1 MNEKKHGIGH
11 NIRQAV
17 LVTVVLLVLCGLVFP
32 VLLSGLSAVIF
43 PSQAK
48 GSLVTADGIAVGAK
62 NVGQDFTEDYFMWCR
77 PSAYNYN
84 TYYEEDTDGDGQVEQ
99 YYNDGSEFAGLS
111 SGSNNYAPSNPALTE
126 RVEADIEEFLEKN
139 PGVSR
144 EDIPTDLMT
153 ASAHILHTAG
163 YTGAQLAMPRAI
175 EGFEDFASATDAQ
188 LSAIFQAFD
197 AEDIEIT
204 VLSCYMDLS
213 APDEPAR
220 LAGVEN
226 VKRCLRYAKQVGA
239 RMVGSETSW
248 TALSDEEKALRRPL
262 MLDSLQRIAEEAVR
276 LNAVFGVEPVAIHP
290 LCSPEILA
298 ELLQAVDAPNNIKVI
313 FDPVNLFTTKDAQN
327 AAFQADHWKSWLA
340 VIGKQLGAMHCKDCR
355 IEPDGTKTLVGLG
368 KGQMNYAPILDW
380 LAQYA
385 PETPLIRDEVILECA
400 PADIKILHQM
410 QQSIEEKRMK

>member
-1 MNEKKHGIGH
+1 MIRIGCRAHDYGKH
-11 NIRQAV
+11 
-17 LVTVVLLVLCGLVFP
+17 TPC
-32 VLLSGLSAVIF
+32 
-43 PSQAK
+43 
-48 GSLVTADGIAVGAK
+48 
-62 NVGQDFTEDYFMWCR
+62 
-77 PSAYNYN
+77 
-84 TYYEEDTDGDGQVEQ
+84 
-99 YYNDGSEFAGLS
+99 
-111 SGSNNYAPSNPALTE
+111 
-126 RVEADIEEFLEKN
+126 
-139 PGVSR
+139 
-144 EDIPTDLMT
+144 PT
-153 ASAHILHTAG
+153 SAHSAHCRVYWCCSWQCRGRLKALKILHRS
-163 YTGAQLAMPRAI
+163 QMHSFP
-175 EGFEDFASATDAQ
+175 
-188 LSAIFQAFD
+188 AIFQAFD
-197 AEDIEIT
+197 AKDIEIT

-276 LNAVFGVEPVAIHP
+276 LDAVFGVEPVAIHP

-327 AAFQADHWKSWLA
+327 AAFQAKHWKSWLA

-368 KGQMNYAPILDW
+368 KGQMDYAPILDW

-400 PADIKILHQM
+400 PTDIKILHRC
-410 QQSIEEKRMK
+410 SKA

>member
-1 MNEKKHGIGH
+1 MIRIGCRAHDYGKH
-11 NIRQAV
+11 
-17 LVTVVLLVLCGLVFP
+17 TP
-32 VLLSGLSAVIF
+32 VQL
-43 PSQAK
+43 
-48 GSLVTADGIAVGAK
+48 
-62 NVGQDFTEDYFMWCR
+62 
-77 PSAYNYN
+77 
-84 TYYEEDTDGDGQVEQ
+84 
-99 YYNDGSEFAGLS
+99 
-111 SGSNNYAPSNPALTE
+111 
-126 RVEADIEEFLEKN
+126 
-139 PGVSR
+139 
-144 EDIPTDLMT
+144 
-153 ASAHILHTAG
+153 AHILHTAG

-175 EGFEDFASATDAQ
+175 EGIEDFASVTDAQ

-276 LNAVFGVEPVAIHP
+276 LDAVFGVEPVAIHP

-313 FDPVNLFTTKDAQN
+313 FDPVNLFTTKDAVVPEGV
-327 AAFQADHWKSWLA
+327 ADA
-340 VIGKQLGAMHCKDCR
+340 VIRLDEYEDILMPLQLIVPLQLFAYYMAVLRGCDVDKPR
-355 IEPDGTKTLVGLG
+355 
-368 KGQMNYAPILDW
+368 N
-380 LAQYA
+380 LAKSVTV
-385 PETPLIRDEVILECA
+385 E
-400 PADIKILHQM
+400 
-410 QQSIEEKRMK
+410 

>member
-1 MNEKKHGIGH
+1 MIRIGCRAHDYGKH
-11 NIRQAV
+11 
-17 LVTVVLLVLCGLVFP
+17 TP
-32 VLLSGLSAVIF
+32 VQL
-43 PSQAK
+43 
-48 GSLVTADGIAVGAK
+48 
-62 NVGQDFTEDYFMWCR
+62 
-77 PSAYNYN
+77 
-84 TYYEEDTDGDGQVEQ
+84 
-99 YYNDGSEFAGLS
+99 
-111 SGSNNYAPSNPALTE
+111 
-126 RVEADIEEFLEKN
+126 
-139 PGVSR
+139 
-144 EDIPTDLMT
+144 
-153 ASAHILHTAG
+153 AHILHTAG

-175 EGFEDFASATDAQ
+175 EGIEDFASVTDAQ

-220 LAGVEN
+220 L
-226 VKRCLRYAKQVGA
+226 
-239 RMVGSETSW
+239 
-248 TALSDEEKALRRPL
+248 
-262 MLDSLQRIAEEAVR
+262 
-276 LNAVFGVEPVAIHP
+276 GVEPVAIHP

-327 AAFQADHWKSWLA
+327 AAFQAEHWKSWLA
-340 VIGKQLGAMHCKDCR
+340 VIGKQLGSMHCKDCR

-368 KGQMNYAPILDW
+368 KGQMDYAPILDW

>member
-1 MNEKKHGIGH
+1 MIRIGCRAHDYGKHTPI
-11 NIRQAV
+11 Q
-17 LVTVVLLVLCGLVFP
+17 L
-32 VLLSGLSAVIF
+32 
-43 PSQAK
+43 
-48 GSLVTADGIAVGAK
+48 
-62 NVGQDFTEDYFMWCR
+62 
-77 PSAYNYN
+77 
-84 TYYEEDTDGDGQVEQ
+84 
-99 YYNDGSEFAGLS
+99 
-111 SGSNNYAPSNPALTE
+111 
-126 RVEADIEEFLEKN
+126 
-139 PGVSR
+139 
-144 EDIPTDLMT
+144 
-153 ASAHILHTAG
+153 AHILHTAG

-175 EGFEDFASATDAQ
+175 EGIEDFASVTDAQ

-197 AEDIEIT
+197 TEDIEIT

-226 VKRCLRYAKQVGA
+226 V
-239 RMVGSETSW
+239 
-248 TALSDEEKALRRPL
+248 
-262 MLDSLQRIAEEAVR
+262 MLDSLQRIAEDAVR
-276 LNAVFGVEPVAIHP
+276 LDAVFGVEPVTIHP

-327 AAFQADHWKSWLA
+327 AAFQAEHWKSWLA

-368 KGQMNYAPILDW
+368 KGQMDYAPILDW

-385 PETPLIRDEVILECA
+385 PETPLIRDEVILECS

>member
-1 MNEKKHGIGH
+1 MIRIGCRAHDYGKH
-11 NIRQAV
+11 
-17 LVTVVLLVLCGLVFP
+17 TP
-32 VLLSGLSAVIF
+32 VQL
-43 PSQAK
+43 
-48 GSLVTADGIAVGAK
+48 
-62 NVGQDFTEDYFMWCR
+62 
-77 PSAYNYN
+77 
-84 TYYEEDTDGDGQVEQ
+84 
-99 YYNDGSEFAGLS
+99 
-111 SGSNNYAPSNPALTE
+111 
-126 RVEADIEEFLEKN
+126 
-139 PGVSR
+139 
-144 EDIPTDLMT
+144 
-153 ASAHILHTAG
+153 AHILHTAG

-175 EGFEDFASATDAQ
+175 EGIEDFASATDAQ

-368 KGQMNYAPILDW
+368 KGQMN
-380 LAQYA
+380 
-385 PETPLIRDEVILECA
+385 
-400 PADIKILHQM
+400 
-410 QQSIEEKRMK
+410 

>member
-1 MNEKKHGIGH
+1 MIRIGCRAHDYGKHTPI
-11 NIRQAV
+11 Q
-17 LVTVVLLVLCGLVFP
+17 L
-32 VLLSGLSAVIF
+32 
-43 PSQAK
+43 
-48 GSLVTADGIAVGAK
+48 
-62 NVGQDFTEDYFMWCR
+62 
-77 PSAYNYN
+77 
-84 TYYEEDTDGDGQVEQ
+84 
-99 YYNDGSEFAGLS
+99 
-111 SGSNNYAPSNPALTE
+111 
-126 RVEADIEEFLEKN
+126 
-139 PGVSR
+139 
-144 EDIPTDLMT
+144 
-153 ASAHILHTAG
+153 AHILHTAG

-175 EGFEDFASATDAQ
+175 EGIEDFASVTDAQ

-276 LNAVFGVEPVAIHP
+276 LDAVFGVEPVAIHP

-327 AAFQADHWKSWLA
+327 AAFQAEHWKSWLV

-368 KGQMNYAPILDW
+368 KG
-380 LAQYA
+380 
-385 PETPLIRDEVILECA
+385 
-400 PADIKILHQM
+400 
-410 QQSIEEKRMK
+410 

>member
-1 MNEKKHGIGH
+1 MIRIGCRAHDYGKHTPI
-11 NIRQAV
+11 Q
-17 LVTVVLLVLCGLVFP
+17 L
-32 VLLSGLSAVIF
+32 
-43 PSQAK
+43 
-48 GSLVTADGIAVGAK
+48 
-62 NVGQDFTEDYFMWCR
+62 
-77 PSAYNYN
+77 
-84 TYYEEDTDGDGQVEQ
+84 
-99 YYNDGSEFAGLS
+99 
-111 SGSNNYAPSNPALTE
+111 
-126 RVEADIEEFLEKN
+126 
-139 PGVSR
+139 
-144 EDIPTDLMT
+144 
-153 ASAHILHTAG
+153 AHILHTAG

-175 EGFEDFASATDAQ
+175 EGIEDFASATDAQ

-276 LNAVFGVEPVAIHP
+276 LDAVFGVEPVAIHP

-340 VIGKQLGAMHCKDCR
+340 VIGKQLGAMHCKDCC

-368 KGQMNYAPILDW
+368 KGQMDYAPILAW